1 MFGLTMF
8 GGAVFGLA
16 VIQGTTLFVM
26 SGQRMFTVKV
36 TFGLA
41 PLHRAPLF
49 VMSGQRMSSSG
60 LRAIRVSG
68 CGASARIPGCGLPA
82 CLVGSRVPA
91 RTGGCRVSRRIPAWM
106 TACRAAN
113 GTA

>member
-1 MFGLTMF
+1 MFGLATF
-8 GGAVFGLA
+8 GGAMFGLA
-16 VIQGTTLFVM
+16 VIHSPPLFVM

-41 PLHRAPLF
+41 TLHRAPLF
-49 VMSGQRMSSSG
+49 GMSGRRMSSSG
-60 LRAIRVSG
+60 LPATRVSG
-68 CGASARIPGCGLPA
+68 CGVSASVPGCGIPA
-82 CLVGSRVPA
+82 GLIGSRVPA
-91 RTGGCRVSRRIPAWM
+91 RTGGCRASRRIPAWM

>member
-36 TFGLA
+36 T
-41 PLHRAPLF
+41 
-49 VMSGQRMSSSG
+49 
-60 LRAIRVSG
+60 AIRVSG